1 MRIYLINP
9 RNTDN
14 FWTMQSS
21 VEAVGC
27 KTLMPNCALATLVS
41 LTPPDVDVEYVYCDE
56 NVSTLDLD
64 MSCDLAAVTGYTLHS
79 QRIREISDAFRKRGV
94 AVALGGAFATLNAE
108 KAEKLADHLFVGEA
122 EHTWAQFL
130 RDWPLGRAL
139 PRYEQK
145 THVDIK
151 ESPAP
156 DWSLVDGE
164 DYVNFS
170 VQTNRGCPNN
180 CDFCDAIRLVGRKIR
195 TKTIDQIITE
205 LDGARAAGAE
215 AIFFSEDNFFAHPS
229 FTKELL
235 TEIIRWNTALSS
247 PVSFYA
253 QSTLTI
259 AEDEEILQLLA
270 DARFSGIFLGVESTR
285 KECLDEV
292 NKGHIVRPNAREL
305 VTRLSSYGIVPFL
318 GLIVGFDHDDASTFD
333 DLAEFLTE
341 TASPIASISF
351 LNAPENTA
359 LYKRMKQ
366 EGRLREDFDGL
377 WHFSTNII
385 PVGMPLDELIGRYQ
399 DLMRRL
405 YAPEN
410 FEERLINWLSNVR
423 YFTPLYKN
431 SKTNYAKLFKVFY
444 IVNFCIFHE
453 PAEVRKLFF
462 RVLRRTWRINPRL
475 VKKAIIV
482 MMYYWNFFDFL
493 KDTAW
498 QHHAER

>member
-1 MRIYLINP
+1 MRAAGNGRRAGPAQEGAKIDRARAARACDRDDMRIYLINP

-41 LTPPDVDVEYVYCDE
+41 LTPSGVDVEYVYCDE

-64 MSCDLAAVTGYTLHS
+64 MACDLAAVTGYTLHS
-79 QRIREISDAFRKRGV
+79 RRICEISDAFRERGV
-94 AVALGGAFATLNAE
+94 AVALGGAFATLNPE
-108 KAEKLADHLFVGEA
+108 KAEKFADHLFIGEA

-145 THVDIK
+145 IHVDIK

-156 DWSLVDGE
+156 DWSLIDGE

-215 AIFFSEDNFFAHPS
+215 AIFFSEDNFFARPS

-235 TEIIRWNTALSS
+235 TEIVRWNTALRS

-253 QSTLTI
+253 QSTGGRGDSSTSGGRS
-259 AEDEEILQLLA
+259 LLC
-270 DARFSGIFLGVESTR
+270 DLLGGREHPQGVLGRDQQGAHRSSQRPGAGNQAVELR
-285 KECLDEV
+285 NCAIHGLD
-292 NKGHIVRPNAREL
+292 
-305 VTRLSSYGIVPFL
+305 
-318 GLIVGFDHDDASTFD
+318 
-333 DLAEFLTE
+333 
-341 TASPIASISF
+341 
-351 LNAPENTA
+351 
-359 LYKRMKQ
+359 
-366 EGRLREDFDGL
+366 
-377 WHFSTNII
+377 
-385 PVGMPLDELIGRYQ
+385 
-399 DLMRRL
+399 RRL
-405 YAPEN
+405 
-410 FEERLINWLSNVR
+410 
-423 YFTPLYKN
+423 
-431 SKTNYAKLFKVFY
+431 
-444 IVNFCIFHE
+444 
-453 PAEVRKLFF
+453 
-462 RVLRRTWRINPRL
+462 
-475 VKKAIIV
+475 
-482 MMYYWNFFDFL
+482 
-493 KDTAW
+493 
-498 QHHAER
+498 